1 MNKSQVVRSPKDEI
15 LKAVV
20 LEVNKTCWAEIISP
34 EKLGRFDEPKKQLV
48 QIKFETTFE
57 NNRLKGED
65 TFAYYPEPMSN
76 SKLGKYLEKYDEL
89 KVGQVIKV
97 IYDKDGFGKVKVD

>member
-1 MNKSQVVRSPKDEI
+1 MNKSQVVKSPKDEI

-20 LEVNKTCWAEIISP
+20 LEVNKTCWAEIIAP
-34 EKLGRFDEPKKQLV
+34 EKLGEFDEPNKELV
-48 QIKFETTFE
+48 QIKFEASYDD
-57 NNRLKGED
+57 NKLKGED
-65 TFAYYPEPMSN
+65 TFAYYERPMSN

-97 IYDKDGFGKVKVD
+97 IYNKDGFGKVKVD